1 MAEFLNHKK
10 QNIQMKRLKKKK
22 TEDMVKLSRLNAHSS
37 FISAPSPNLIKMI
50 TKK

>member
-10 QNIQMKRLKKKK
+10 QNIQMKRLKKKI
-22 TEDMVKLSRLNAHSS
+22 EDTVKLSRLNAHPS
-37 FISAPSPNLIKMI
+37 FISAPSPNLIKMV